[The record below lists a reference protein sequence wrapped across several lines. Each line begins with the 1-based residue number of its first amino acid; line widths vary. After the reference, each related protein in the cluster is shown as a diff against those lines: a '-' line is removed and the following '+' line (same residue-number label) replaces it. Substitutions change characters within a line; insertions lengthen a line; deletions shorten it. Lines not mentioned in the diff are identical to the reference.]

1 MTQPG
6 LVFPNITL
14 TIGSIHGSLC
24 NFDLWPLQIFH
35 EFQMWYSWFIY
46 LNNQGHVSPYW
57 YLRAT
62 MTSKKIRQRRKK
74 VSIKWK
80 PNGKRP
86 RFKDFMH
93 TFNWESAACVTCMYK
108 CNRYNFSGLF
118 GNIRTIS
125 SFTVFWKTQ
134 EVAVGQFT
142 GNYRLSF
149 GSTLLSLYKSLIK
162 ETQSKKKKIQKN
174 NINLLLH
181 RTNAMVK

>member
-1 MTQPG
+1 MVVYVILIYDLCKFFTNFKG
-6 LVFPNITL
+6 DIVDLFIWITR
-14 TIGSIHGSLC
+14 
-24 NFDLWPLQIFH
+24 D
-35 EFQMWYSWFIY
+35 MWVK
-46 LNNQGHVSPYW
+46 GPYW

-86 RFKDFMH
+86 RFKDFMY

-125 SFTVFWKTQ
+125 SFTVVWKTQ

-162 ETQSKKKKIQKN
+162 ETQSKKKIQKN

>member
-14 TIGSIHGSLC
+14 AIGSIHGSLC

-35 EFQMWYSWFIY
+35 EFQRWYSWFIY

-86 RFKDFMH
+86 RFKDFMY

-108 CNRYNFSGLF
+108 CVTDTTSRVFSA
-118 GNIRTIS
+118 TS
-125 SFTVFWKTQ
+125 
-134 EVAVGQFT
+134 GQSVLLPLSE
-142 GNYRLSF
+142 RL
-149 GSTLLSLYKSLIK
+149 
-162 ETQSKKKKIQKN
+162 KKLQ
-174 NINLLLH
+174 
-181 RTNAMVK
+181 